1 MLLRAIFNVVVFGAC
16 VVGLHIG
23 NEIRQTDCDELGNY
37 PPYTGPC
44 EVESKRIYEPPALR
58 R

>member
-1 MLLRAIFNVVVFGAC
+1 MLLHTIFGLAMFGTC
-16 VVGLHIG
+16 IVGMHVS
-23 NEIRQTDCDELGNY
+23 NQVRQTDCDELGNY

-44 EVESKRIYEPPALR
+44 EPESKRIDGPLALR